1 MDWEQIRTEYIT
13 GDDSYRQLAEKYGVS
28 LSDMGN
34 HGAQEGWVSQRKQ
47 YRDKVRTKTMEKI
60 ANQTAGQAAKRAAKV
75 DTLADKLLIKLEK
88 AIDELDL
95 KVTTHKIKTETGNTE
110 ETLEFKVASEGGV
123 VDRAGLRQLTAALK
137 ELKEI
142 KGEKS
147 ELDRQ
152 EQEARIAALRAKSQ
166 TDEDGD
172 ETGVILMPMRREAA
186 ENG

>member
-1 MDWEQIRTEYIT
+1 MDWEQIRTDYIT
-13 GDDSYRQLAEKYGVS
+13 GDDSYRQLAEKYGVN
-28 LSDMGN
+28 LSDVGS

-75 DTLADKLLIKLEK
+75 GELADALLLKLGE
-88 AIDELDL
+88 AIESGDLDP
-95 KVTTHKIKTETGNTE
+95 KSIR
-110 ETLEFKVASEGGV
+110 S
-123 VDRAGLRQLTAALK
+123 LTASLRD
-137 ELKEI
+137 LQEI
-142 KGEKS
+142 KGDKS
-147 ELDRQ
+147 DLDRQ

-166 TDEDGD
+166 TDEDDD

>member
-28 LSDMGN
+28 LSDVGS

-75 DTLADKLLIKLEK
+75 GELADALLLKLGE
-88 AIDELDL
+88 AIESGDLDP
-95 KVTTHKIKTETGNTE
+95 KSIR
-110 ETLEFKVASEGGV
+110 S
-123 VDRAGLRQLTAALK
+123 LTASLRD
-137 ELKEI
+137 LQEI
-142 KGEKS
+142 KGDKS
-147 ELDRQ
+147 DLDRQ

-166 TDEDGD
+166 TDEDDD

>member
-28 LSDMGN
+28 LSDVGS

-75 DTLADKLLIKLEK
+75 GELADALLLKLGE
-88 AIDELDL
+88 AIESGDLDP
-95 KVTTHKIKTETGNTE
+95 KSIR
-110 ETLEFKVASEGGV
+110 S
-123 VDRAGLRQLTAALK
+123 LTASLRD
-137 ELKEI
+137 LQEI
-142 KGEKS
+142 KGDKS
-147 ELDRQ
+147 DLDRQ
-152 EQEARIAALRAKSQ
+152 EQEARIAALRARSQ
-166 TDEDGD
+166 EDADDD
-172 ETGVILMPMRREAA
+172 ETGVILMPMRREAT

>member
-28 LSDMGN
+28 LSDVGS

-75 DTLADKLLIKLEK
+75 GELADALLLKLGE
-88 AIDELDL
+88 AIESGDLDP
-95 KVTTHKIKTETGNTE
+95 KSIR
-110 ETLEFKVASEGGV
+110 S
-123 VDRAGLRQLTAALK
+123 LTASLRD
-137 ELKEI
+137 LQEI
-142 KGEKS
+142 KGDKS

-152 EQEARIAALRAKSQ
+152 EQEARIAYLRRQAERYSDGPASITVQLGGLEEYAK
-166 TDEDGD
+166 
-172 ETGVILMPMRREAA
+172 
-186 ENG
+186 

>member
-1 MDWEQIRTEYIT
+1 MDWEQIRTDYIT

-28 LSDMGN
+28 LSDVGS
-34 HGAQEGWVSQRKQ
+34 HGAQEGWVPQRKQ

-60 ANQTAGQAAKRAAKV
+60 ANREAGQAAKRAAKV
-75 DTLADKLLIKLEK
+75 DTLADKLLVKLEQ

-110 ETLEFKVASEGGV
+110 ETMEYKVASEGGV

-142 KGEKS
+142 KGDKS

-152 EQEARIAALRAKSQ
+152 EQEARIANLRRQAERDSDGPASITVQLGGLEEYAK
-166 TDEDGD
+166 
-172 ETGVILMPMRREAA
+172 
-186 ENG
+186 